1 MHVWGVEEG
10 KQFHGM
16 LGASR
21 ISVGMGTGCC
31 DDSDKHTQATV
42 LQFFALTWSW
52 NWSHGLELS
61 SENLVFKPICFKSS

>member
-52 NWSHGLELS
+52 N
-61 SENLVFKPICFKSS
+61 